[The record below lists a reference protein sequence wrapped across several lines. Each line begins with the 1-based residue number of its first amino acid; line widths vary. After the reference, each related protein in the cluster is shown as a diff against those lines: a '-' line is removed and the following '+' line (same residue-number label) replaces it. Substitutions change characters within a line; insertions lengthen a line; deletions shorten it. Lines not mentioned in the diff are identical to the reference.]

1 MKQAPSPAAKLPAA
15 KLPAAK
21 LPAANRLLRMFAPL
35 WYSPRPLL
43 VFSAIMILLGVFFA
57 LGIVV
62 DSRMITGIP
71 AWLKPFKFVI
81 SITIYTL
88 TMAWLLTFV
97 RTDKIWKRRFV
108 TVTTWLIVV
117 TFALEIIPIGL
128 QAMRGT
134 TSHYNVSSSFDTFW
148 WTVMALA
155 IMVLWFTNF
164 AIAGVLWFERFDS
177 LVVAWSVRLGLII
190 CIIGMGL
197 GYLMTS
203 PSAQQMANWQAGG
216 EINIIGAHSV
226 GVPDGGAGLPFV
238 NWSTEGGD
246 LRIGH
251 FVGMHALQVLPLLG
265 WFLERRRTSQTQN
278 RAQRRASS
286 ARAYVERVFIAAIS
300 YLAITLLVTWQ
311 ALRAQPLIAPDS
323 LTLTVFT
330 GIIIL
335 TLAAYLWTLRP
346 HTNHPHALSAE
357 QRN

>member
-1 MKQAPSPAAKLPAA
+1 MQQSSAPTSNQLV
-15 KLPAAK
+15 
-21 LPAANRLLRMFAPL
+21 RLFAPL
-35 WYSPRPLL
+35 WHSPRPLL
-43 VFSAIMILLGVFFA
+43 VFSAIMTLLGIFFA

-62 DSRMITGIP
+62 DSRMITGVP
-71 AWLKPFKFVI
+71 AWLKPFKFAI
-81 SITIYTL
+81 SITIYTV

-108 TVTTWLIVV
+108 TITTWLI
-117 TFALEIIPIGL
+117 TITLALEIVAIGL
-128 QAMRGT
+128 QAFRGT
-134 TSHYNVSSSFDTFW
+134 TSHYNVSTAFDTFW

-177 LVVAWSVRLGLII
+177 PVVAWSVRLGLII

-226 GVPDGGAGLPFV
+226 GVADGGEGLPFV

-265 WFLERRRTSQTQN
+265 WFLERRRTTQN

-286 ARAYVERVFIAAIS
+286 ARAYVERVFVAAAS

-311 ALRAQPLIAPDS
+311 ALRAQPLIAPDG
-323 LTLTVFT
+323 LTLSVFT
-330 GIIIL
+330 SIIIL

-346 HTNHPHALSAE
+346 HTKHPHALTTE
-357 QRN
+357 QNS